1 MSHAT
6 TTDQRSARPNKQI
19 DIKKIIQKR
28 EGVKKRGKER
38 KKERD
43 ELLYYLAYPHGSF
56 FCPNYFLS

>member
-28 EGVKKRGKER
+28 EGVKKGGKER
-38 KKERD
+38 KKEK
-43 ELLYYLAYPHGSF
+43 EMNSF
-56 FCPNYFLS
+56 IT